1 MTDKTTEDTAALMA
15 KIEALTASVTKLET
29 KNSELIDREKKAK
42 DAADKAALEADER
55 AADAARSSKDVEGLE
70 TRLNAQHKREMDKV
84 TKERDAALK
93 ERDDALQT
101 IADRDTQI
109 KNDAIEL
116 TIANAFSEH
125 KVFDQHKRALTAMFK
140 AELSADE
147 NLDLKETIAAYFAS
161 DEGGHYVPAPENGG
175 GASTHQQTNVK
186 ASAHSFTKENFASRE
201 GEWLQMSLTN
211 PTLAKSIAVE
221 VGRNDLAAT
230 L

>member
-1 MTDKTTEDTAALMA
+1 MKTLEEAIAAIEEMKVAHETALAA
-15 KIEALTASVTKLET
+15 AEAEKTAVLG
-29 KNSELIDREKKAK
+29 KNKELVAREKASK
-42 DAADKAALEADER
+42 DAADQSAE
-55 AADAARSSKDVEGLE
+55 DAARAANDIAGLE
-70 TRLNAQHKREMDKV
+70 QRLNDKHKREMDKI
-84 TKERDAALK
+84 TK
-93 ERDDALQT
+93 ERDDALKV
-101 IADRDTQI
+101 IVDRDTQI

-125 KVFDQHKRALTAMFK
+125 KVFDQHKRALAAMFK
-140 AELSADE
+140 SEVASDE
-147 NLDLKETIAAYFAS
+147 NLDLGDFISTYFAS

-186 ASAHSFTKENFASRE
+186 ASAHSFTKENFSSRE

-230 L
+230 I